1 MTNTPKR
8 PTWTANAARV
18 DRPDTQMRYKPEEH
32 GALDGVLVWAGM
44 RESQQ
49 GESYRE
55 YVIRQADTG
64 AMFSVPERAGL
75 RDLRRA
81 KLNSRVYVEP
91 TDVRELDN
99 GPQDAAVHRHSRESG
114 PLPDEGRGAGR
125 SNPPSPDAGPAGSEG
140 VPF

>member
-32 GALDGVLVWAGM
+32 GASM
-44 RESQQ
+44 RARLGGYAREPQ

-75 RDLRRA
+75 RDCVEQA
-81 KLNSRVYVEP
+81 NSRVYVEP

-99 GPQDAAVHRHSRESG
+99 GHKMQRFIVISRESG
-114 PLPDEGRGAGR
+114 ALPDGAAV
-125 SNPPSPDAGPAGSEG
+125 PAQQSPLADAGPAGSEG

>member
-1 MTNTPKR
+1 
-8 PTWTANAARV
+8 
-18 DRPDTQMRYKPEEH
+18 MRYKPEEH

-99 GPQDAAVHRHSRESG
+99 GHKMQRFIVIVENLG